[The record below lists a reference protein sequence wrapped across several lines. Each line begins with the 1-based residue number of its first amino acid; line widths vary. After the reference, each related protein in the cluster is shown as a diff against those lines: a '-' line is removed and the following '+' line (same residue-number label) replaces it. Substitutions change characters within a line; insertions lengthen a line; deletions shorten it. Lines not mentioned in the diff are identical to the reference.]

1 MRILITRPV
10 DEAQRTA
17 NRLRTL
23 GHETLIAPLLRIELI
38 SDAPLGRG
46 PWSAVVMTSGNAA
59 RALMAHALCS
69 DIIAL
74 PVFAVGRQTAAA
86 AKAAGFSEVISSDG
100 DSGDLVRVISKRMP
114 NRDGP
119 LLYLAG
125 SDIARDLAG
134 DLAKDGFK
142 VETIV
147 LYRATAANAFTE
159 EVKRAM
165 REGGIDGVLHY
176 SRRSSAIF
184 VACGQSGELL
194 SEIKALTHFC
204 LSQRAAEPLRE
215 IGATDI
221 RIARRPDEEALI
233 ELLLHF

>member
-38 SDAPLGRG
+38 SDAQLGCG

-59 RALMAHALCS
+59 RALMAHARCAELTAS
-69 DIIAL
+69 

-86 AKAAGFSEVISSDG
+86 AKMAGFAEVISSEG
-100 DSGDLVRVISKRMP
+100 DSGDLVRLIRKRMP
-114 NRDGP
+114 DQNAP

-125 SDIARDLAG
+125 SDIARNLAG
-134 DLAKDGFK
+134 ELAKDGIA
-142 VETIV
+142 VETAV
-147 LYRATAANAFTE
+147 LYRATAAHMFAAE
-159 EVKRAM
+159 AERAI
-165 REGGIDGVLHY
+165 RGGEIDGVFHY

-184 VACGQSGELL
+184 VACGQSGGLL
-194 SEIKALTHFC
+194 PEIKAMMHFC

-215 IGATDI
+215 INATDI